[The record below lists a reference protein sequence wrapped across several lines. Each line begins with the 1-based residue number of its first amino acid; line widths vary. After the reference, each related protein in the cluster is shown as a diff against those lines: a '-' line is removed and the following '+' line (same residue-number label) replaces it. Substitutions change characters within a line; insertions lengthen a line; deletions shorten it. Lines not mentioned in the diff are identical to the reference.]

1 MTPMAGTKH
10 MSTVAVGIMCK
21 TPFPGQSKTRLSPP
35 LQPHECAEL
44 SACFIRDLSRTI
56 DTLAGRGD
64 VTGYA
69 VYTPV
74 GSEDALRRLL
84 PAGFK
89 LMPQIEG
96 ALDARLI
103 RATADLLD
111 AGHRAVILAGSD
123 SPTLPRAILSA
134 AVDAVVAGDNVV
146 LSPALDGGYTL
157 VGLSTATPAS
167 VRGHPLEHGRGVSAD
182 ARARPRDR
190 PSGRRSSGMV
200 RCRRRS
206 IAPPARTGVRRPP
219 AGICRGCGG
228 PGHPEIP
235 GLAAGMLAWAGS
247 ENLCSFRALA

>member
-21 TPFPGQSKTRLSPP
+21 TPAPGQSKTRLSPP
-35 LQPHECAEL
+35 LQPDECAEL

-56 DTLAGRGD
+56 DALGGRGD

-84 PAGFK
+84 PAGFM

-96 ALDARLI
+96 ALGARLI

-111 AGHRAVILAGSD
+111 AGHRAVILVGSD
-123 SPTLPRAILSA
+123 SPTLPRTILSA
-134 AVDAVVAGDNVV
+134 AIDAAIAGDNVV

-157 VGLSTATPAS
+157 VGLSRSHPRLFEDIPWSTDS
-167 VRGHPLEHGRGVSAD
+167 VYRLTLE
-182 ARARPRDR
+182 RAREIALPAVEVPGWYDVDDEASLRLLEQEFN
-190 PSGRRSSGMV
+190 GRR
-200 RCRRRS
+200 
-206 IAPPARTGVRRPP
+206 
-219 AGICRGCGG
+219 
-228 PGHPEIP
+228 PEF
-235 GLAAGMLAWAGS
+235 AAGAEAPATREFLTS
-247 ENLCSFRALA
+247 RLVR

>member
-1 MTPMAGTKH
+1 MTPMVGTKH

-21 TPFPGQSKTRLSPP
+21 TPSPGQSKTRLSPP

-56 DTLAGRGD
+56 DALAGRGD

-96 ALDARLI
+96 ALGARLI

-111 AGHRAVILAGSD
+111 AGHRAVILVGSD
-123 SPTLPRAILSA
+123 SPTLPRSILGA
-134 AVDAVVAGDNVV
+134 AVDAVVAGQYVPVGDQMRIQFRLADLGRIRRAMNTIAFCGKSYPGKTPTG
-146 LSPALDGGYTL
+146 LFAPALIINGFSDC
-157 VGLSTATPAS
+157 TPLT
-167 VRGHPLEHGRGVSAD
+167 RI
-182 ARARPRDR
+182 
-190 PSGRRSSGMV
+190 
-200 RCRRRS
+200 RC
-206 IAPPARTGVRRPP
+206 IWYVDF
-219 AGICRGCGG
+219 C
-228 PGHPEIP
+228 
-235 GLAAGMLAWAGS
+235 
-247 ENLCSFRALA
+247 

>member
-1 MTPMAGTKH
+1 MN
-10 MSTVAVGIMCK
+10 TVAVGIMCK
-21 TPFPGQSKTRLSPP
+21 TPSPGQSKTRLSPP
-35 LQPHECAEL
+35 LQPDECAEL

-89 LMPQIEG
+89 LIPQIEG
-96 ALDARLI
+96 ALGARLI

-123 SPTLPRAILSA
+123 SPTLPRTILDA
-134 AVDAVVAGDNVV
+134 AVDAIIAGDNVV

-157 VGLSTATPAS
+157 VGLSRP
-167 VRGHPLEHGRGVSAD
+167 HPRLFEDIPWSTDAVYRLTLE
-182 ARARPRDR
+182 RAREIALPVVEVPGWYDVDDEASLRLLEQEFN
-190 PSGRRSSGMV
+190 GRRPEFVAGAEAPATRKFLAS
-200 RCRRRS
+200 RR
-206 IAPPARTGVRRPP
+206 V
-219 AGICRGCGG
+219 C
-228 PGHPEIP
+228 
-235 GLAAGMLAWAGS
+235 
-247 ENLCSFRALA
+247 

>member
-1 MTPMAGTKH
+1 MTPMVGMKH

-21 TPFPGQSKTRLSPP
+21 TPSPGQSKTRLSPP

-56 DTLAGRGD
+56 DALAARRD

-84 PAGFK
+84 PAAFK

-96 ALDARLI
+96 ALGARLI
-103 RATADLLD
+103 HATADLLD
-111 AGHRAVILAGSD
+111 AGHRAVILVGSD
-123 SPTLPRAILSA
+123 SPTLPRTILSA

-157 VGLSTATPAS
+157 VGLSRS
-167 VRGHPLEHGRGVSAD
+167 HPRVFEDIPWSTDAVYQLTLE
-182 ARARPRDR
+182 RAREIALPVVEAPGWYDVDDEASLRLLEEEFN
-190 PSGRRSSGMV
+190 GRRPEFIAGAEAPATREFLAS
-200 RCRRRS
+200 RRV
-206 IAPPARTGVRRPP
+206 G
-219 AGICRGCGG
+219 
-228 PGHPEIP
+228 
-235 GLAAGMLAWAGS
+235 
-247 ENLCSFRALA
+247 